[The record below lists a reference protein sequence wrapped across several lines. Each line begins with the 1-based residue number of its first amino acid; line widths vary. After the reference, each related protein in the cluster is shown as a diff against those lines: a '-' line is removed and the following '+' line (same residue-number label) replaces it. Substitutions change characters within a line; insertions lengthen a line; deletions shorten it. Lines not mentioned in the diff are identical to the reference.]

1 MAYSSLGT
9 SINFVDRTTVVP
21 TPWVQ
26 DVNNVVYGLL
36 GNGTNAPTTVTDILL
51 SLGLN
56 PTAVSRTVVSAGLGQ
71 TVFSIPT
78 YVPGSNGLSVYING
92 VRQTS
97 TAYTETDANTVTFST
112 GALTAGDSYEFVIAN
127 TIVSGGYTLP
137 PATISTLGGVKVGTG
152 LSVAGDGTITNAGVT
167 GLTAGTGITISS
179 STGNVL
185 ISSVAGGTG
194 TVTSVGLSMP
204 AIFNVSGTPVTVSGT
219 LAATLVSQSANT
231 FLAAPDGSAGTPTFR
246 TIVAADIPTLN
257 QNTTGTASNVTGT
270 VTTAHGG
277 TGLTSIGS
285 ANQVLG
291 VNTGASGLEYKTI
304 TAGTNIAITPAA
316 GSITIA
322 TSGLGTMA
330 TQNASSVAITGG
342 TASAVT
348 LTAHREKVITANSST
363 AYTVDASTG
372 EAWKLTMTGNCTL
385 TLSGQSASDLTPVT
399 LYLIQDATGSRTMTW
414 PASVKWGTS
423 GAPTL
428 STAAGKIDIVT
439 LFTLDNGTTWIG
451 SYRLGF

>member
-1 MAYSSLGT
+1 MPYTSLGT

-36 GNGTNAPTTVTDILL
+36 GNGTNAPTSVSDILN

-56 PTAVSRTVVSAGLGQ
+56 PVTLTKTVITATLGQ
-71 TVFSIPT
+71 TLFTVPT
-78 YVPGSNGLSVYING
+78 YVPGTNALSCFING

-97 TAYTETDANTVTFST
+97 AAYTEVDSNTVAFVS
-112 GALTAGDSYEFVIAN
+112 GATSAGDTYEFVISN
-127 TIVSGGYTLP
+127 VIVTP
-137 PATISTLGGVKVGTG
+137 GV
-152 LSVAGDGTITNAGVT
+152 
-167 GLTAGTGITISS
+167 
-179 STGNVL
+179 
-185 ISSVAGGTG
+185 G
-194 TVTSVGLSMP
+194 TVTSVGLSLP
-204 AIFNVSGTPVTVSGT
+204 AMFTVSGSPVTSSGTLSAT
-219 LAATLVSQSANT
+219 LAAQTQNQVFVSPNGLS
-231 FLAAPDGSAGTPTFR
+231 GVPTFR
-246 TIVAADIPTLN
+246 SLVAADLP
-257 QNTTGTASNVTGT
+257 T
-270 VTTAHGG
+270 VTVAKGG
-277 TGLTSIGS
+277 TNLTSLGT

-291 VNTGASGLEYKTI
+291 VNNGASALEYKTI
-304 TAGTNIAITPAA
+304 ASGTNISVVHTAGTV
-316 GSITIA
+316 TIN
-322 TSGLGTMA
+322 TTGLGTMA

-342 TASAVT
+342 TASSVT

-385 TLSGQSASDLTPVT
+385 TLSGQSATDLTPVT
-399 LYLIQDATGSRTMTW
+399 LYLIQDATGNRTMTW
-414 PASVKWGTS
+414 PASVKWGTA

-428 STAAGKIDIVT
+428 STAAGKIDIIT